1 MNISVCIFGH
11 LLSGY
16 TQYPNETSTSTI
28 FRNFYKNAKAT
39 TQIAIHR
46 DDNLIYYGYIRK
58 LEQNHYIGFCV
69 ILNSLMFTN
78 FDDLFSIFENIV
90 SVLARKGHLIK
101 YNDYGCLVANTTQL
115 YLNHEEI
122 DLVLSSLIVGFSNME
137 STTEKLPPVNYAIST
152 DSIMEFAIN
161 DDKSEILKSSYTNG
175 YTYIYKSK
183 GFNTALM
190 NSYKGVLTK
199 LSNENEKLNN
209 DIQKQKEKISSLTIQ
224 LTKAKIQQRNI
235 IGVGV
240 LSLIVL
246 ILGIILWNK
255 VLFPSEVTHY
265 ETGEFIY
272 YGPIKDN
279 KPHGIGV
286 AIYPSNDKDGRK
298 YYIGN
303 FQNGERQDTAAI
315 LFYQDGDYY
324 YGAMK
329 GDKWDK
335 GILYM
340 NSDNSHFEGTFNNNN
355 PYNGAWF
362 DHKLLYKLIN
372 GEKSY

>member
-1 MNISVCIFGH
+1 
-11 LLSGY
+11 L
-16 TQYPNETSTSTI
+16 
-28 FRNFYKNAKAT
+28 
-39 TQIAIHR
+39 
-46 DDNLIYYGYIRK
+46 
-58 LEQNHYIGFCV
+58 
-69 ILNSLMFTN
+69 
-78 FDDLFSIFENIV
+78 
-90 SVLARKGHLIK
+90 
-101 YNDYGCLVANTTQL
+101 
-115 YLNHEEI
+115 
-122 DLVLSSLIVGFSNME
+122 
-137 STTEKLPPVNYAIST
+137 
-152 DSIMEFAIN
+152 
-161 DDKSEILKSSYTNG
+161 
-175 YTYIYKSK
+175 
-183 GFNTALM
+183 
-190 NSYKGVLTK
+190 
-199 LSNENEKLNN
+199 N